1 MRLYQ
6 IVQLLQLLLM
16 IISGR
21 QRVLLIDCRH
31 LIGLLQVAL
40 CVHVTLTAVIDCSRA
55 EQDLIALTIQ
65 T

>member
-1 MRLYQ
+1 
-6 IVQLLQLLLM
+6 M